1 MLFTSIY
8 PLVIK
13 HGLLENPPIVSSG
26 ICHSLYFQADD
37 GQDEC
42 VWHNMMSPGLSE
54 SVGKEKLM
62 SFHGIYINMFILYM
76 NTYIPCFS
84 PSISKCMNVTWI
96 DLDPSSWSE
105 FFEDPVEDL

>member
-1 MLFTSIY
+1 MCLAQHDVPWTFRKRWQRKID
-8 PLVIK
+8 VI
-13 HGLLENPPIVSSG
+13 SW
-26 ICHSLYFQADD
+26 Y
-37 GQDEC
+37 
-42 VWHNMMSPGLSE
+42 
-54 SVGKEKLM
+54 
-62 SFHGIYINMFILYM
+62 IYINMFILYM